1 MRITDGLSPE
11 KVFYYFEEISKI
23 PRGSGNT
30 KEISDYC
37 VKFAE
42 SHGFKYLQDDSNNC
56 IIFAPPVGCDKTEP
70 ILLAG
75 HLDMV
80 CEKAPDCTKDMEKE
94 GVDLTV
100 DGDNI
105 SAVGTTLGADDGIAV
120 AMILALLDSDNKR
133 PPVEAVFTTDE
144 ETGMDGAKNIDTSS
158 LRGKMMINLDSEDEG
173 VFTVSCAGGNRTRC
187 ILPVKREKY
196 DGEAFKIT
204 VSGLKGGHS
213 GAEIHRGRANADML
227 LGRILNYTLSVCDVR
242 VISVDG
248 GLKDNAI
255 PTSAEAV
262 VKTQESEN
270 LKKTVCEI
278 SEVIKNDYESVDGG
292 IVIDIKEAFPK
303 EEAADKDSTEK
314 IAAMLSS
321 LPCGL
326 ISMSRDIE
334 GLPETSLNLGILK
347 TEETEVSAEFC
358 IRSSV
363 LLKKEELKNRLAL
376 FMKAIGGT
384 VVSFGDYPAWEYKK
398 ESRLRNVMTRVYTEM
413 YKKEPIITAIHGGV
427 ECGLF
432 SDKIDGLDCVSIGPN
447 LKDIH
452 TYHESMSISSVKRT
466 WEFLLEVLKELA
478 SAS

>member
-1 MRITDGLSPE
+1 MRITDGLSPK

-30 KEISDYC
+30 KAISDYC
-37 VKFAE
+37 VRFAE
-42 SHGFKYLQDDSNNC
+42 SHGFKCLQDDSNNC
-56 IIFAPPVGCDKTEP
+56 IIFAPAVGCDKAEP

-94 GVDLTV
+94 GIDLAV

-187 ILPVKREKY
+187 ILPIKREEY
-196 DGEAFKIT
+196 DGETLKIT

-227 LGRILNYTLSVCDVR
+227 IGRILNYVLPICEAR
-242 VISVDG
+242 IISVDG

-255 PTSAEAV
+255 PTSAEAI
-262 VKTQESEN
+262 VKTKNPEE
-270 LKKTVCEI
+270 LKKAVCEI
-278 SEVIKNDYESVDGG
+278 SEVIKNDYSSVDDG
-292 IVIDIKEAFPK
+292 IVIDVKEAASK
-303 EEAADKDSTEK
+303 EKAANADSTEK
-314 IAAMLSS
+314 AVAMLSA

-347 TEETEVSAEFC
+347 TEESEISAEFC

-363 LLKKEELKNRLAL
+363 LLKKEELKSRLAL
-376 FMKAIGGT
+376 IMRAIGGK
-384 VVSFGDYPAWEYKK
+384 VISFGDYPAWEYKK
-398 ESRLRNVMTRVYTEM
+398 DSRLRSVMTEVYENM
-413 YKKEPIITAIHGGV
+413 YKNEPVITAIHGGV

-452 TYHESMSISSVKRT
+452 TYRETMSISSVKRT
-466 WEFLLEVLKELA
+466 WEFLLEVLNELA
-478 SAS
+478 KG

>member
-1 MRITDGLSPE
+1 MRITDGLSPK

-30 KEISDYC
+30 KAISDYC
-37 VKFAE
+37 VRFAE
-42 SHGFKYLQDDSNNC
+42 SHGFKCLQDDSNNC
-56 IIFAPPVGCDKTEP
+56 IIFAPAVGCDKAEP

-94 GVDLTV
+94 GIDLAV

-187 ILPVKREKY
+187 ILPIKREEY
-196 DGEAFKIT
+196 DGETLKIT

-227 LGRILNYTLSVCDVR
+227 LGRILNYVLPICEAR
-242 VISVDG
+242 IISVDG

-255 PTSAEAV
+255 PTSAEAI
-262 VKTQESEN
+262 VKTKNPEE
-270 LKKTVCEI
+270 LKKAVCEI
-278 SEVIKNDYESVDGG
+278 SEVIKNDYSSVDDG
-292 IVIDIKEAFPK
+292 IAIDVKEAASK
-303 EEAADKDSTEK
+303 EKAANADSTEK
-314 IAAMLSS
+314 AVAMLSA

-347 TEETEVSAEFC
+347 TEESEISAEFC

-363 LLKKEELKNRLAL
+363 LLKKEELKSR
-376 FMKAIGGT
+376 
-384 VVSFGDYPAWEYKK
+384 PAWEYKK
-398 ESRLRNVMTRVYTEM
+398 ESRLRSVMTEVYEKM
-413 YKKEPIITAIHGGV
+413 YKNEPVITAIHGGV

-452 TYHESMSISSVKRT
+452 TYRESMSISSVKRT
-466 WEFLLEVLKELA
+466 WEFLLEVLNELA
-478 SAS
+478 KG